1 MCYYD
6 LFAVTDEV
14 QRRCDGEIWS
24 PFGPSGDFYG
34 HVKRFSTSS
43 KQLVKQTIF
52 NNPDIVFHLSYYM
65 LLFDNVYSS
74 SQLKQSIPNLS
85 AEICKISGTY

>member
-6 LFAVTDEV
+6 LFAVTDKV

-34 HVKRFSTSS
+34 HVERFSTSS
-43 KQLVKQTIF
+43 KQLVK
-52 NNPDIVFHLSYYM
+52 
-65 LLFDNVYSS
+65 
-74 SQLKQSIPNLS
+74 
-85 AEICKISGTY
+85 